1 MDKKDLIN
9 KSKAPKKK
17 KLIRTEREKNITKI
31 IVTAVFVLVAVIIYY
46 LIDSGSYVAKVDGQ
60 RISKPVYQFFLQQQL
75 TATETEEGLMTQE
88 EKDKFWTTTADGQD
102 PYEAA
107 KREALNYS
115 KEFMIQ
121 YIKAQEAG
129 IKIDSDIK
137 KQVASIMPSIQGQ
150 LTEKQFKEKYKI
162 SVAEFQSIY
171 EKFSAIE
178 KYKRE
183 YLDEHFKP
191 ETFTEEQLK
200 TEYEENAKIYDS
212 IDISYITIY
221 KFDELGATLSE
232 EETAKKKEKAQETL
246 EKIKQGQPMDEAIAE
261 YTEEKA
267 APAQDDTE
275 SKPLGKAKITYSQN
289 SMYDY
294 YLEWDF
300 IEWAFANKPG
310 DMDIIETDYFIYV
323 AKIDDRTV
331 FDDVKESVKNE
342 MEYQAREEF
351 YKNAIASWG
360 LEPKYN
366 IIKNERVYDSISYK

>member
-137 KQVASIMPSIQGQ
+137 TGGINNAFNPR
-150 LTEKQFKEKYKI
+150 
-162 SVAEFQSIY
+162 
-171 EKFSAIE
+171 AI
-178 KYKRE
+178 
-183 YLDEHFKP
+183 
-191 ETFTEEQLK
+191 
-200 TEYEENAKIYDS
+200 N
-212 IDISYITIY
+212 
-221 KFDELGATLSE
+221 
-232 EETAKKKEKAQETL
+232 
-246 EKIKQGQPMDEAIAE
+246 
-261 YTEEKA
+261 
-267 APAQDDTE
+267 
-275 SKPLGKAKITYSQN
+275 
-289 SMYDY
+289 
-294 YLEWDF
+294 
-300 IEWAFANKPG
+300 
-310 DMDIIETDYFIYV
+310 
-323 AKIDDRTV
+323 
-331 FDDVKESVKNE
+331 
-342 MEYQAREEF
+342 
-351 YKNAIASWG
+351 
-360 LEPKYN
+360 
-366 IIKNERVYDSISYK
+366 